1 MNTNKHV
8 KLLVDLPAALR
19 FMPRAEMI
27 RLMTFLQYHHDVVLQ
42 TFEARFGIEADPATG
57 APVIPY
63 DLPEHADWPATVLTR
78 EAA

>member
-27 RLMTFLQYHHDVVLQ
+27 RLMTFLQYHHDLALRA
-42 TFEARFGIEADPATG
+42 FEERFGIETDPATG

-63 DLPEHADWPATVLTR
+63 DLPDGVDWPETVLTR